1 MSGTK
6 NTFEKIPFVDLKSQH
21 SFLSAEIEAAI
32 TQVLAE
38 GGFTLGDTV
47 KTFED
52 EFAAF
57 CDTRFAA
64 GVGSGT
70 DALHFALR
78 AHGVGP
84 GDEVIT
90 VPNTFIATVEAIVMS
105 GARPVFVDID
115 EDTYLM
121 DTSKLE
127 GAITKKTKAIIP
139 VHLYGQPA
147 DMVEVMRIAAKHG
160 LKVVEDACQAH
171 GARLRGS
178 RVGCFGD
185 AACFSFYPSKNL
197 GGIGDGGIVVTN
209 DEAIQGRVMLL
220 RNHGQ
225 VDKYSHVEP
234 GFCSRLHGV
243 QAAVLSVKLKYLDRW
258 NKARRYNA
266 RIYDCLFRDSAVVPP
281 VRASHH
287 SGDHVYHLYVVR
299 VDGRNK
305 LRAYL
310 SGQGIETGIHY
321 PVPLHLQP
329 SLKGYGYKK
338 GDFPVTEKVA
348 EEIVSLPMFPELKES
363 DIERVAHE
371 VIGFSLKYPKV
382 A

>member
-1 MSGTK
+1 MPSTNNGS
-6 NTFEKIPFVDLKSQH
+6 EKIPFVDLKSHH

-32 TQVLAE
+32 TKVLAE
-38 GGFTLGDTV
+38 GGFTLGNTV
-47 KTFED
+47 KTFEG

-57 CDTRFAA
+57 CGTRYAA

-78 AHGVGP
+78 ALGVGP

-90 VPNTFIATVEAIVMS
+90 VPNTFIATVEAIIMA

-147 DMVEVMRIAAKHG
+147 DMVEIMRIAAKYE

-171 GARLRGS
+171 GAKLDGN

-209 DEAIQGRVMLL
+209 DGAIQERITSL

-225 VDKYSHVEP
+225 VDKYSHVES

-243 QAAVLSVKLKYLDRW
+243 QAAVLSVKLNHLDRW

-266 RIYDCLFRDSAVVPP
+266 RVYDSFFRDSPVVTPAHTP
-281 VRASHH
+281 HPA
-287 SGDHVYHLYVVR
+287 GDHVYHLYVVR
-299 VDGRNK
+299 VDGRDD
-305 LRAYL
+305 LREHLA
-310 SGQGIETGIHY
+310 GRGIETGIHY

-329 SLKGYGYKK
+329 SLKEYGYKK
-338 GDFPVTEKVA
+338 GDFPVTERVV

-363 DIERVAHE
+363 DIERVATE
-371 VIGFSLKYPKV
+371 VISFLSAQV
-382 A
+382 SAA

>member
-1 MSGTK
+1 MPSTNNGS
-6 NTFEKIPFVDLKSQH
+6 EKIPFVDLKSQH
-21 SFLSAEIEAAI
+21 SFLSTEIETAI
-32 TQVLAE
+32 TKVLAE
-38 GGFTLGDTV
+38 GGFTLGNTV

-57 CDTRFAA
+57 CGTRYAA

-70 DALHFALR
+70 DALHFSLR
-78 AHGVGP
+78 ALGVGP

-90 VPNTFIATVEAIVMS
+90 VPNTFFATVEAIVMT

-121 DTSKLE
+121 DTSELE

-147 DMVEVMRIAAKHG
+147 DMAEIMRIAAKHG

-171 GARLRGS
+171 GAKIDGT

-197 GGIGDGGIVVTN
+197 GGIGDGGIVVT
-209 DEAIQGRVMLL
+209 DDADIHERIMLL

-225 VDKYSHVEP
+225 VDKYSHVES

-243 QAAVLSVKLKYLDRW
+243 QAAVLSVKLNYLDRW

-266 RIYDCLFRDSAVVPP
+266 RVYDSLFRDSAIVQP
-281 VRASHH
+281 VRASHL

-299 VDGRNK
+299 VDGRDD
-305 LRAYL
+305 LREHLA
-310 SGQGIETGIHY
+310 GRGIETGIHY

-329 SLKGYGYKK
+329 SLKEYGYKK
-338 GDFPVTEKVA
+338 GDFPVTERVA
-348 EEIVSLPMFPELKES
+348 DEIVSLPMFPELKES
-363 DIERVAHE
+363 DIERVAAE
-371 VIGFSLKYPKV
+371 VTGFLG
-382 A
+382 ARARAA